1 MDTLALLTELRSKAF
16 DLAASGKV
24 GDYPYDDNFND
35 VVEEG
40 FSDNGMSWTAQDG
53 TILFADSVT
62 GCIETLPF

>member
-1 MDTLALLTELRSKAF
+1 MDTLALLTALRSEAF

-40 FSDNGMSWTAQDG
+40 FSDDGMSWTAKDG
-53 TILFADSVT
+53 TILYADSVT
-62 GCIETLPF
+62 GRIETLPF

>member
-1 MDTLALLTELRSKAF
+1 MDTLALLTELRSEAF

-40 FSDNGMSWTAQDG
+40 FSDNGMSWTAKDG
-53 TILFADSVT
+53 TILFADPVT
-62 GCIETLPF
+62 GRIETLPF